1 MVVSNLDATALVLST
16 LGGNVDGAIG
26 TLVTIQSY
34 SSGILQDG
42 YVLNLLGRDAGNV
55 ALDTIYKDEWRVI
68 A

>member
-55 ALDTIYKDEWRVI
+55 ALDTIYKDEW
-68 A
+68 